1 MISTP
6 SNVIAQHQPLSSQV
20 ALNPQSL
27 SRHKRETPA
36 PAETSDHSRAAGDRE
51 LASEYS
57 TALVRASTGERNIT
71 INVIPPHSTFGQ
83 WWGQLQDAFQSPEV
97 RQWIRDNGINADT
110 IKLKPESG
118 EITFKLSSRLDP
130 EQKLHTVTQDNRR
143 WAAISGPILEAA
155 RVLNAGH
162 PDTSFAPPATEL
174 NEPVAWSIVGR
185 FYQERQD
192 LTRSAMYS
200 RAVEIDR
207 EPGFVKL
214 DSATSAGLIQSRSED
229 ALQGQREALGDI
241 GNRLRAVA
249 ELRHLAAAIENGT
262 KSVQQIEAELKKRT
276 IDLPLESSYQTIT
289 GDLLEKVSLLKFIEH
304 HGWDIPT
311 THEQLMNLAE
321 VLSTPEPREPVNG
334 DLGGVFRWSEPLDQ
348 KSLEEL
354 KVDIRTGKV
363 GEIELSP
370 FKNVLEYLLNNRS
383 ISAEE
388 QRNPRQLINTLI
400 TSPRGKA
407 LGEAIQTAFEQ
418 RGVKGNTTDW
428 LLAALN
434 MGSASLS
441 VDGPS
446 NRSADQIEGY
456 QLVSPGTTGKTPST
470 VVKELAD
477 HLVANGKAS
486 SPEKAAVQAYL
497 MLASR
502 APEFLVKDIPE
513 GVVAGTHSWVSF
525 ATAVARIE
533 AKAPGNTAS
542 MNYAEVMLEANTAPI
557 SDLEREIE
565 YTAQTKAI
573 KDWAFANGM
582 GYPSNDASM
591 NTVRQAFNAQI
602 QELRGAAETEVAAMP
617 TRKVVALEQLK
628 IALPDIDPKLY
639 EEKCI
644 SVQPS
649 NRYFP
654 GPYSILDLYM
664 DGRGIDAAPSSAD
677 NWGEAGRSSIRD
689 ITYGLVTLPPD
700 GRKGAWVSSSGGFNI
715 DDVRA
720 RLKEL
725 PRADDLFKETFQE
738 FSSAVKKT
746 TSAQLK
752 LLISKQPLE
761 DRENLEFG
769 KITIR
774 KEFRT
779 YPYTSP
785 QRVSEGVLLIESER
799 NGKITSYKIDRSKGT
814 ITKLPNQSYQEN
826 KPTLEH
832 NHYRHGKKFDEVK
845 PAGQQPIGIT
855 DENKSAESTINSFGS
870 ARTQY
875 IVDALIT
882 DIDLPAVEKSAKG
895 QTTFDTEVPL
905 HEVIQE
911 IALNLIPFR
920 SAIVNF
926 TKGNLAG
933 GLVDLAFDIFGF
945 AVGLGAAAKAA
956 KAVGAGASALS
967 KAGQAFKII
976 GRAAVGSLNPL
987 SGLDDLAKAA
997 GKKLVGAAE
1006 RLGNKVAGFNDLRA
1020 ARDADW
1026 LALAKKDEI
1035 AEVVIKNPGNGR
1047 DVKTLAK
1054 IDKKT
1059 GKAYQYSAKSDQA
1072 YGRPLEG
1079 YSLNPAGANDRHSLL
1094 GTKLATDNLI
1104 QAGDTMSDLK
1114 VLDKTTFTFV
1124 DNVQN
1129 TSRLNILAHGYE
1141 RLPHQKIFNLGTEI
1155 AGGNGKSYTPDSFM
1169 ALLKQHN
1176 IDPSKY
1182 DSIRFIT
1189 CHVGEA
1195 GTHSFAAK
1203 FGRITKKPVAAF
1215 EGPVF
1220 VKANDLD
1227 QPIKDRLKISKFQN
1241 PGLDED
1247 RVKLLAQEKLKNDFE
1262 NKIDRIIQLETE
1274 HGLVHDYYSQSL
1286 FGKTKRKQQV
1296 INYRPVFYGKK
1307 PWNAAG

>member
-1 MISTP
+1 MIST
-6 SNVIAQHQPLSSQV
+6 SSRVIAQHQQPSSQI
-20 ALNPQSL
+20 ALNSQSL
-27 SRHKRETPA
+27 PRHKPETPA
-36 PAETSDHSRAAGDRE
+36 PAETTEHSRAAGDRE

-57 TALVRASTGERNIT
+57 TALVRASKRERNIH

-97 RQWIRDNGINADT
+97 RQWIRDNGINPET
-110 IKLKPESG
+110 IRLKPESG
-118 EITFKLSSRLDP
+118 EISFKLSSRLDP
-130 EQKLHTVTQDNRR
+130 EQKLHTVTLNDRR

-155 RVLNAGH
+155 RVVNAGH
-162 PDTSFAPPATEL
+162 PDTSFAPPTTEL
-174 NEPVAWSIVGR
+174 NEPVPWWIVGR

-192 LTRSAMYS
+192 LTASAMYS

-207 EPGFVKL
+207 DPGFVKL

-229 ALQGQREALGDI
+229 ALQVQREALGDVS
-241 GNRLRAVA
+241 NRLRAVA
-249 ELRHLAAAIENGT
+249 ELRHLAAAIENRT
-262 KSVQQIEAELKKRT
+262 NSVQQIQAQLKKRT
-276 IDLPLESSYQTIT
+276 INLPLESSYQAIT
-289 GDLLEKVSLLKFIEH
+289 GDLLNRVSLLKFIEH
-304 HGWDIPT
+304 NGWDIPT

-321 VLSTPEPREPVNG
+321 VLSTPEPREPVNR
-334 DLGGVFRWSEPLDQ
+334 DLGGALSWPIPLDQ
-348 KSLEEL
+348 DSREEL
-354 KVDIRTGKV
+354 KADIRTGKV

-400 TSPRGKA
+400 TSSRGKA

-434 MGSASLS
+434 MGSASVS
-441 VDGPS
+441 VDGPN

-456 QLVSPGTTGKTPST
+456 QLVSPDTTGKTPSM
-470 VVKELAD
+470 VVKELAH
-477 HLVANGKAS
+477 HLVANGKVS

-513 GVVAGTHSWVSF
+513 GVVIGTHSWVSF

-557 SDLEREIE
+557 SDTEREIE
-565 YTAQTKAI
+565 YTAQTEAI

-582 GYPSNDASM
+582 GYPSNDASI
-591 NTVRQAFNAQI
+591 NTALQAFNAQI
-602 QELRGAAETEVAAMP
+602 QELRRAAETKVGETP

-628 IALPDIDPKLY
+628 IALPHIDPKLY

-644 SVQPS
+644 SLQPS
-649 NRYFP
+649 NRFFP

-677 NWGEAGRSSIRD
+677 NWGEEGRYLISG
-689 ITYGLVTLPPD
+689 ITHGLVTLPPE
-700 GRKGAWVSSSGGFNI
+700 GRKGAWVSSSSGFNI

-720 RLKEL
+720 RLKKL
-725 PRADDLFKETFQE
+725 PRADNIFKETFQE

-761 DRENLEFG
+761 DRKNLEFG

-774 KEFRT
+774 SQYSLYGFALLK
-779 YPYTSP
+779 
-785 QRVSEGVLLIESER
+785 RVPEGVLLVETER
-799 NGKITSYKIDRSKGT
+799 NGRVMTYEIDRLKGT
-814 ITKLPNQSYQEN
+814 VTKLPNERDLVGDDRLTSGE
-826 KPTLEH
+826 KA
-832 NHYRHGKKFDEVK
+832 KEVK
-845 PAGQQPIGIT
+845 PTGQQPTGIT
-855 DENKSAESTINSFGS
+855 DENKSAESTLNSFGS

-875 IVDALIT
+875 IVDAFI
-882 DIDLPAVEKSAKG
+882 DHIDLPAVEKFAKG

-911 IALNLIPFR
+911 FALNLIPFR

-926 TKGNLAG
+926 MKGDIAG
-933 GLVDLAFDIFGF
+933 GLVDLTFDIFGF

-956 KAVGAGASALS
+956 KVIGAGASALS

-997 GKKLVGAAE
+997 GKKLVGAAK
-1006 RLGNKVAGFNDLRA
+1006 GVGSKVAGFNDLRT
-1020 ARDADW
+1020 ARDVDW

-1035 AEVVIKNPGNGR
+1035 AEVVIKSPGTGR

-1094 GTKLATDNLI
+1094 GTKLATDNVI

-1114 VLDKTTFTFV
+1114 VLDEKMFTFA
-1124 DNVQN
+1124 DKVQN

-1141 RLPHQKIFNLGTEI
+1141 RGPFQKIFNLGTEI
-1155 AGGNGKSYTPDSFM
+1155 SGASGKAYTPEKFM
-1169 ALLKQHN
+1169 ELLKKHN

-1189 CHVGEA
+1189 CHSGEA

-1203 FGRITKKPVAAF
+1203 FGQITKKPVAAF
-1215 EGPVF
+1215 EGQVF
-1220 VKANDLD
+1220 VKANDLER
-1227 QPIKDRLKISKFQN
+1227 PIQDSINITKIQN

-1247 RVKLLAQEKLKNDFE
+1247 GVKLLAKQKLQSDFE
-1262 NKIDRIIQLETE
+1262 NKIDRIIKLDTE
-1274 HGLVHDYYSQSL
+1274 NGRVNNYYTQSL
-1286 FGKTKRKQQV
+1286 LGKTKSKQQV

>member
-1 MISTP
+1 MISIP
-6 SNVIAQHQPLSSQV
+6 SNVIAQHQQPSSQV

-36 PAETSDHSRAAGDRE
+36 PAETTDHSRAAGDRE

-57 TALVRASTGERNIT
+57 TALVRYSKGERDIN

-97 RQWIRDNGINADT
+97 RQWIRDNGIKSDT

-118 EITFKLSSRLDP
+118 EISFKLRSGLDP
-130 EQKLHTVTQDNRR
+130 EQKLHIVTLDDRR
-143 WAAISGPILEAA
+143 WAAISGPVLEAA
-155 RVLNAGH
+155 RVVNAGH

-174 NEPVAWSIVGR
+174 NEPVPWWIVGR

-192 LTRSAMYS
+192 LTRPAMYR
-200 RAVEIDR
+200 RAEEIDR

-229 ALQGQREALGDI
+229 ALQGQREALGDVS
-241 GNRLRAVA
+241 NRLRTVA
-249 ELRHLAAAIENGT
+249 ELRHLAAAMENGT
-262 KSVQQIEAELKKRT
+262 ESVQQIEAELKKRT

-289 GDLLEKVSLLKFIEH
+289 GDPLKSVSLLKFIEH

-311 THEQLMNLAE
+311 THEQLMNLAA
-321 VLSTPEPREPVNG
+321 VLSTPEPREPLNG
-334 DLGGVFRWSEPLDQ
+334 DLGGMPLDQ

-354 KVDIRTGKV
+354 KADIRTGKI

-407 LGEAIQTAFEQ
+407 LGESIQTAFEQ

-428 LLAALN
+428 LLTALN
-434 MGSASLS
+434 MGSASVS
-441 VDGPS
+441 VDGPN

-456 QLVSPGTTGKTPST
+456 QLVSPDTTGKTPSM

-513 GVVAGTHSWVSF
+513 GVVVGTHSWVSF

-542 MNYAEVMLEANTAPI
+542 MSYAEVMLEANTAPI
-557 SDLEREIE
+557 SDPEREIE
-565 YTAQTKAI
+565 YTAQTEAI

-602 QELRGAAETEVAAMP
+602 QELRGAAEAEVGEMP
-617 TRKVVALEQLK
+617 TRKAVALEQLK
-628 IALPDIDPKLY
+628 IALPHIDPKLY

-649 NRYFP
+649 NRFFP

-664 DGRGIDAAPSSAD
+664 DGRGIDAVPSSAD
-677 NWGEAGRSSIRD
+677 NWGESGRSFLRGIS
-689 ITYGLVTLPPD
+689 YGAITLPPD
-700 GRKGAWVSSSGGFNI
+700 GRKGAWVSSSSGFNI

-725 PRADDLFKETFQE
+725 PRADDIFKETFQA

-779 YPYTSP
+779 YPHTSP
-785 QRVSEGVLLIESER
+785 KLVSEGALLIESER
-799 NGKITSYKIDRSKGT
+799 NGKVTSYEIDRLKGT
-814 ITKLPNQSYQEN
+814 ITKLPSQSYQEYEPKLWYN
-826 KPTLEH
+826 D
-832 NHYRHGKKFDEVK
+832 YIYGRKFDEVK
-845 PAGQQPIGIT
+845 PAGQQPAGIT
-855 DENKSAESTINSFGS
+855 DENKRAESALNSFGS

-875 IVDALIT
+875 IVDALIG

-895 QTTFDTEVPL
+895 QTTFDTEVPW
-905 HEVIQE
+905 HEKLAE
-911 IALNLIPFR
+911 FALNLIPFR

-926 TKGNLAG
+926 RKGNLAE
-933 GLVDLAFDIFGF
+933 GLVDLTFDIFGF
-945 AVGLGAAAKAA
+945 AVGLGAAAKGA
-956 KAVGAGASALS
+956 KALATGASALS

-987 SGLDDLAKAA
+987 SGLDDLAKGI
-997 GKKLVGAAE
+997 GKKLVGAAKGV
-1006 RLGNKVAGFNDLRA
+1006 GNQVAGFNGLRKS
-1020 ARDADW
+1020 RDADW

-1035 AEVVIKNPGNGR
+1035 AEVVIKSPGTGR

-1054 IDKKT
+1054 IDKNT

-1072 YGRPLEG
+1072 FGRPLEG

-1141 RLPHQKIFNLGTEI
+1141 RLPHKKIFNLGTEI

-1227 QPIKDRLKISKFQN
+1227 QPIKDRLKITKFQN

-1247 RVKLLAQEKLKNDFE
+1247 GVKLLAQEKLKNDFE

-1286 FGKTKRKQQV
+1286 FRKTKLKQQV